1 MLTSFVPLIIK
12 LKGCPLLSA
21 FCCHCQ
27 GTSKTLRRQSPLL
40 THIVTYVTDYGSP
53 EEYQSHTRVSS
64 SIHVLKILVMEA
76 CTIQGRDSRRRIG
89 VSGLRDMVMT
99 EIGINIFA
107 LSVAVAVLEVIV
119 GSVEINGVDMVYLK
133 VVVKLVP

>member
-1 MLTSFVPLIIK
+1 
-12 LKGCPLLSA
+12 
-21 FCCHCQ
+21 
-27 GTSKTLRRQSPLL
+27 
-40 THIVTYVTDYGSP
+40 
-53 EEYQSHTRVSS
+53 
-64 SIHVLKILVMEA
+64 
-76 CTIQGRDSRRRIG
+76 
-89 VSGLRDMVMT
+89 MVMT

>member
-1 MLTSFVPLIIK
+1 
-12 LKGCPLLSA
+12 
-21 FCCHCQ
+21 
-27 GTSKTLRRQSPLL
+27 
-40 THIVTYVTDYGSP
+40 
-53 EEYQSHTRVSS
+53 
-64 SIHVLKILVMEA
+64 MEA

-99 EIGINIFA
+99 KIGMNIFA

-119 GSVEINGVDMVYLK
+119 GSMEINGVDMVYLK